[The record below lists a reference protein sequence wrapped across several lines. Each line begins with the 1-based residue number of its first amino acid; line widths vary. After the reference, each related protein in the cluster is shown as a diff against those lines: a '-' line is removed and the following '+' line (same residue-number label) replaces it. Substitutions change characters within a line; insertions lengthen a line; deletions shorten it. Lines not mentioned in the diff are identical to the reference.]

1 MNRPIPSIAF
11 SIDALDE
18 LIQGRALCLDLA
30 DDTIRLESCS
40 GELVIDC
47 DHLGETQQYR
57 VSLSQLALSS
67 TMLAR
72 FDRAHEE

>member
-11 SIDALDE
+11 SFDALDE
-18 LIQGRALCLDLA
+18 LIQGRALSLDFA
-30 DDTIRLESCS
+30 EDTIRLESCS

-47 DHLGETQQYR
+47 DHQGETQQYR